1 MKERVVTVEH
11 LTNSLGQIEVWV
23 KAVRKALSSLD
34 PKTEITLES
43 GKEAEKWARE
53 SAILTGKSC
62 PPPD

>member
-23 KAVRKALSSLD
+23 KAVRKVLSNLD

-43 GKEAEKWARE
+43 GKEAEKWERE
-53 SAILTGKSC
+53 SPILTGKSC

>member
-43 GKEAEKWARE
+43 DKEAKKWAGE
-53 SAILTGKSC
+53 SPLLTGKSC